1 MATPASGAITMGN
14 MNTEITRAAATA
26 QISMETVRTRYGG
39 GTSPISFNDLRACE
53 GFTASP
59 SSLST
64 KFTQY
69 EGWQYRINAHGSVS
83 PNESGGIAV
92 ATNSYIIGMNCQTP
106 TACSSF
112 SNANINLADGADPAV
127 TTAGIAAG
135 WRGTDI
141 TRVVTANVSR
151 TLGWQAATIGAAY
164 YTYNWPTSGTIHCLV
179 KF

>member
-1 MATPASGAITMGN
+1 MS
-14 MNTEITRAAATA
+14 
-26 QISMETVRTRYGG
+26 TVRTRYGG
-39 GTSPISFNDLRACE
+39 SGAISFNDLRAFE

-59 SSLST
+59 TSLST

-69 EGWQYRINAHGSVS
+69 EGWQYRFNAHGSVS
-83 PNESGGIAV
+83 PNESSGVQV
-92 ATNSYIIGMNCQTP
+92 ATNSYIIGMNVQTP
-106 TACSSF
+106 TACSTF
-112 SNANINLADGADPAV
+112 SNANINLADGASGI
-127 TTAGIAAG
+127 TTGGIAAG

-141 TRVVTANVSR
+141 TRVVTANGSR